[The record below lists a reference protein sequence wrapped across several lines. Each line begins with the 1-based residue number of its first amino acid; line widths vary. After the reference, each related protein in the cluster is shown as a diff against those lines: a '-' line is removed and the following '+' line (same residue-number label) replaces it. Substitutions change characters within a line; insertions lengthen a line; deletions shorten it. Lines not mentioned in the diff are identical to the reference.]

1 MIENIKTL
9 YEQIEDKYSL
19 IMELSIKFGIRPG
32 SIRTNWF
39 ATFFSVPENHQ
50 EEVVTILQK
59 KIREQNKIEINE

>member
-1 MIENIKTL
+1 
-9 YEQIEDKYSL
+9 
-19 IMELSIKFGIRPG
+19 MELSIKFGIRPG

-39 ATFFSVPENHQ
+39 ATFFSVPEKHQ